1 MSTLLF
7 LASTLHSG
15 KYQFILEWNISTIV
29 LLYWRFQKLIGVL
42 NLSGSWIVGFKMEIL
57 RIFMEESWKKMS
69 IQGWGTFI
77 LIEKLKGLK
86 SSLKVWNANKFGNIH
101 KMHQGIVIDGIWEDD
116 PLKVKHEVKSFIL
129 KKV

>member
-1 MSTLLF
+1 M
-7 LASTLHSG
+7 
-15 KYQFILEWNISTIV
+15 
-29 LLYWRFQKLIGVL
+29 IGVL

-57 RIFMEESWKKMS
+57 RNFMEESWKKMS

-86 SSLKVWNANKFGNIH
+86 S
-101 KMHQGIVIDGIWEDD
+101 GIVIDGIWEDD